1 MEGQRL
7 KIKKQIIH
15 PKYINGFKDWNV
27 DYDIAVL
34 ITENIGKS
42 IIFDDPSRIVNRFLF
57 RFQKRSFRFQKK
69 TIVFKNDP
77 LVLNFQKT
85 NSDRF

>member
-1 MEGQRL
+1 MLFQLYRRYILDLISENMDGQRL

-42 IIFDDPSRIVNRFLF
+42 IDF
-57 RFQKRSFRFQKK
+57 
-69 TIVFKNDP
+69 
-77 LVLNFQKT
+77 
-85 NSDRF
+85 